1 MKRLT
6 VLLLCLLLAGCSQKK
21 APAETEAPPETTVI
35 TAPTDA
41 PRGLYDPESTLED
54 TTQGALRVYPLRFST
69 ITDMR
74 AFGEDLLIF
83 SAGEE
88 ATAITCLS
96 GDALHVTAS
105 TVVGCPLDTD
115 DPSLQIW
122 GDTLAYYDPNRRE
135 TVVLDRQLKEV
146 GRMAL
151 PEDLQGRPLL
161 CADRNTVYYCTADT
175 LRACDLETDLHR
187 VVKQMDYEGQ
197 TVSGLHV
204 NDTILQCSVVEDG
217 REKTLLLSAQDGRLL
232 YEGSGSMTLSTVA
245 DRFFAALPAGGLET
259 LVFGRGETEAHILSP
274 RDLDACAYYLPEKNG
289 AVTAAPQENDTL
301 RLDYYDL
308 ETGSR
313 VSTLTLSGGAL
324 PMAVEA
330 TASGQLYLLR
340 LDGSYDCEVIYRW
353 DVTGAAVAAG
363 DESSYAGPFY
373 TSAVPDRA
381 GLAACQARAAE
392 IGERYGLEILLWQDV
407 LEYQGEDCRF
417 GKEYLV
423 PVLERE
429 LTLLD
434 GRLARFPAEVLS
446 QSHSHFTSLKL
457 CLVRSLEAVSDGA
470 FENVNGLQFFR
481 DTDAY
486 VAVAVGR
493 EAEEALY
500 RGLYQVMDT
509 HVMSKSMVLYRW
521 EELNPQDFAYDMG
534 NKTQRSGA
542 YLEEKGRAFVDEESM
557 AYAREDRSRVFARAM
572 LPGQEELFRSPI
584 LQAKLTMLCEAI
596 RNSYGLRK
604 SPQVF
609 PWEQYLQIPWAQQD

>member
-6 VLLLCLLLAGCSQKK
+6 ALALCLLLAGCSQKT
-21 APAETEAPPETTVI
+21 APAETEAPPETTAI

-41 PRGLYDPESTLED
+41 PRGLYDPESALEE

-69 ITDMR
+69 ISDMR

-88 ATAITCLS
+88 AAAITCLS

-105 TVVGCPLDTD
+105 TVVDCPLDTD
-115 DPSLQIW
+115 GPSLQIW
-122 GDTLAYYDPNRRE
+122 EDTLAYYDPGRRE

-146 GRMAL
+146 GRMEL
-151 PEDLQGRPLL
+151 PEDLQGSPLL
-161 CADRNTVYYCTADT
+161 CADRNTVYYCTADA
-175 LRACDLETDLHR
+175 LRAWNLETGLHR
-187 VVKQMDYEGQ
+187 VVKQMNYEHQ

-204 NDTILQCSVVEDG
+204 NDTILQCGVVEDG

-232 YEGSGSMTLSTVA
+232 YEGSGSMTLSTMA

-259 LVFGRGETEAHILSP
+259 LVFGRGEAETHILSP
-274 RDLDACAYYLPEKNG
+274 RDLDAYACYLPEKNG
-289 AVTAAPQENDTL
+289 VVTAAPQENNTL

-313 VSTLTLSGGAL
+313 VSSLTLSGSAL

-340 LDGSYDCEVIYRW
+340 LDESYDCEVIYRW

-363 DESSYAGPFY
+363 DATSYAGPFY
-373 TSAVPDRA
+373 TAAAPDRV
-381 GLAACQARAAE
+381 GLAACQLRASE
-392 IGERYGLEILLWQDV
+392 IGEKYGLEILLWQDA
-407 LEYQGEDCRF
+407 LACQPQDCRF
-417 GKEYLV
+417 REEYLV
-423 PVLERE
+423 PVLEQE

-434 GRLARFPAEVLS
+434 ERLSRIPPEVLS
-446 QSHSHFTSLKL
+446 QCREHFTSLRL
-457 CLVRSLEAVSDGA
+457 CLVRSLDAGSGEASEDVSGI
-470 FENVNGLQFFR
+470 QFFR

-509 HVMSKSMVLYRW
+509 HFMSKSVVLYRW
-521 EELNPQDFAYDMG
+521 EECNPQGFAYDMG
-534 NKTQRSGA
+534 DKSQRSGA
-542 YLEEKGRAFVDEESM
+542 YLEEKSRAFVDEESM
-557 AYAREDRSRVFARAM
+557 AYAREDRARVFSRAM
-572 LPGQEELFRSPI
+572 LSGQEELFQSPI
-584 LQAKLTMLCEAI
+584 LQAKLTLLCEAI
-596 RNSYGLRK
+596 RNSCGLRK
-604 SPQVF
+604 SPEVF